1 MLYSD
6 FKGDVER
13 VSSLSLDEQEEFY
26 LPIFNK
32 YADQLDIHA
41 AVSFYLGKVYY
52 LKGSFAKAKEMTLP
66 IVMEYQ
72 KYPFVHELISCFNL
86 IGVMSYYDGAYALS
100 RYYYRKALEIAKEH
114 EDVAQ
119 YSYEYNNTS
128 IDFMYEK
135 KYEEALDAI
144 LKAQEYLSYSSQDL
158 GAYIY
163 LNLADIYKNLNRL
176 DDAYKAFK
184 IGVEEYNAMEIIE
197 DGYIA
202 SGMEIFLRMGKR
214 DEYLEYRKKIVSMVD
229 DLPAPRYIDCCF
241 SLFDCLLYEDNFEA
255 CKKIIN
261 YMSNYVEKHKNE
273 TRVGLLVESRR
284 YDLGKK
290 MNDKDIM
297 LKALE
302 NKNSYYEKIY
312 EESQILSSEDM
323 ERYFD
328 LNKKLQIAYN
338 NELKAN
344 RAKSEFL
351 SAMSHDIRTPINGIL
366 GMLQIIRANP
376 SDSYKIHDA
385 FNKIW
390 ASSEHLL
397 SLLNDILDMSK
408 LDSSAVIIENKPF
421 SINKVLDQA
430 KLICL
435 AQSEKNHLNVKQER
449 HIIHDKLIGS
459 PVCLE
464 KILVNL
470 FSNAA
475 KYNKY
480 KGSIYTCVN
489 EVDVK
494 DEIATFELIIEDTGI
509 GMTREFIEN
518 KLFESFVRANNENRK
533 DSSGLGMAIV
543 HEIVTK
549 MNGTI
554 DVDSK
559 IDVGTRICVRLP
571 FKIDDSNNKV
581 IEKKIERKDLTN
593 LSVLVVEDNEL
604 NMEVVRFMLEH
615 AKAIVYEARNGLEA
629 VNVLKNNK
637 FDFILMDLTMP
648 VMDGYDATREIRKM
662 GINTPILAMSANAY
676 ASDVA
681 KCMEVGMNGHISKPL
696 YMEDLI
702 NKIALFL

>member
-6 FKGDVER
+6 FKKDVDR
-13 VSSLSLDEQEEFY
+13 VSSLSLDEQEKFY
-26 LPIFNK
+26 ESIFNK

-52 LKGSFAKAKEMTLP
+52 LKGSFAKAKEMVLP
-66 IVMEYQ
+66 VTMEYQ

-86 IGVMSYYDGAYALS
+86 MGVMSYYDGAYVLS
-100 RYYYRKALEIAKEH
+100 RYYYRKALDIAKEH
-114 EDVAQ
+114 NDVGQ
-119 YSYEYNNTS
+119 YSYEYNNSS

-135 KYEEALDAI
+135 KYEEALDA
-144 LKAQEYLSYSSQDL
+144 LSKALEYLPYSSQDL
-158 GAYIY
+158 GSYIY
-163 LNLADIYKNLNRL
+163 LNLAEIYKSLNRL
-176 DDAYKAFK
+176 DDAYNAFK
-184 IGVEEYNAMEIIE
+184 IGIEEYDGLNIIE
-197 DGYIA
+197 DGYL
-202 SGMEIFLRMGKR
+202 STGVEI
-214 DEYLEYRKKIVSMVD
+214 YLMRGDYDNYHKYREKLVSMID

-241 SLFDCLLYEDNFEA
+241 SLFDCLLYENNFSA
-255 CKKIIN
+255 CNKIID
-261 YMSNYVEKHKNE
+261 YMSNYVELHKNE

-284 YDLGKK
+284 YELGKK
-290 MNDKDIM
+290 KNDKDIM

-302 NKNSYYEKIY
+302 NKNAYYEKIY
-312 EESQILSSEDM
+312 EQSQVLSSQDM
-323 ERYFD
+323 DRYFD

-351 SAMSHDIRTPINGIL
+351 SNMSHDIRTPINGIL

-376 SDSYKIHDA
+376 NDSYKIHDA

-397 SLLNDILDMSK
+397 TLVNDILDMSK
-408 LDSSAVIIENKPF
+408 LDSSAVIVENESF
-421 SINKVLDQA
+421 DMNKVLDQV

-435 AQSEKNHLNVKQER
+435 AQCEKNQLKVKQER
-449 HIIHDKLIGS
+449 HIVHDRLIGS
-459 PVCLE
+459 PICLE

-480 KGSIYTCVN
+480 NGSIHTYIN
-489 EVDVK
+489 EVSDK
-494 DEIATFELIIEDTGI
+494 DGVANFELVIEDTGI
-509 GMTREFIEN
+509 GMSQEFIDN
-518 KLFESFVRANNENRK
+518 KLFKSFTMENDEHRK

-543 HEIVTK
+543 HEIVNK

-554 DVDSK
+554 EVESK
-559 IDVGTRICVRLP
+559 VNVGTKFKVCLP
-571 FKIDDSNNKV
+571 FKIDDNNV
-581 IEKKIERKDLTN
+581 EDEKKVVRKDLTN

-615 AKAIVYEARNGLEA
+615 SKAIVCEARNGQEA
-629 VNVLKNNK
+629 VNILKNNK

-648 VMDGYDATREIRKM
+648 IMDGYEATRQIRAM
-662 GINTPILAMSANAY
+662 GDNTPILAMSANAY
-676 ASDVA
+676 ASDVR
-681 KCMEVGMNGHISKPL
+681 KCLEVGMNGHISKPL

-702 NKIALFL
+702 NKIASFL